1 MPFRLRHTRPN
12 PFASFMMSVVNIGM
26 IFAPSIG
33 YIIQANKF
41 KSKASSKGFALYGC
55 LVIIISNILRIL
67 FWFGKNF
74 TKVLLYQSFV
84 VLLSQ
89 FYLIKKYLEYSDT
102 KGDSSA
108 HSKDKEDN
116 NNNTRNYL
124 SPVFYNE
131 IMEDLAN
138 PSLFWKW
145 NTILHYLT
153 SIVLIFVFC
162 LLECSLFGFSNKK
175 HTEFIGFLSTSI
187 EVVLGV
193 PQLIKNCQRKDVDTL
208 SLIMLMTWIFGDFFK
223 TIYYLVTKCP
233 FQFTLCGYI
242 QIVID
247 LILIGQ
253 IWYYGKKE
261 FVSLLEEEI
270 SKDALGGGNESDND
284 NGNESDISTV
294 SNNTSAYSAQ
304 NGSYGYRGNNK
315 DDESNKLISGKG
327 NDYGSLDDNRNIL

>member
-1 MPFRLRHTRPN
+1 MPYHLRHTRSD
-12 PFASFMMSVVNIGM
+12 PFVSFMTSIVNIGM
-26 IFAPSIG
+26 IFAPAIG

-41 KSKASSKGFALYGC
+41 KSKGSSKGFALYGC
-55 LVIIISNILRIL
+55 FIIIVSNILRIF
-67 FWFGKNF
+67 FWIGKNF

-89 FYLIKKYLEYSDT
+89 FYLIKKYLDYSD
-102 KGDSSA
+102 
-108 HSKDKEDN
+108 KDKSKEDN
-116 NNNTRNYL
+116 TTRNYL

-131 IMEDLAN
+131 IMEDLAK

-145 NTILHYLT
+145 NTLLHYLV
-153 SIVLIFVFC
+153 SIVLMFVFC

-193 PQLIKNCQRKDVDTL
+193 PQLINNCQRKDVDTL
-208 SLIMLMTWIFGDFFK
+208 SLIMLMTWIFGDLFK
-223 TIYYLVTKCP
+223 TVYYLVTKCP
-233 FQFTLCGYI
+233 LQFTLCGYI
-242 QIVID
+242 QMFID

-253 IWYYGKKE
+253 IWYYGKTE

-270 SKDALGGGNESDND
+270 SKDALGGGNENEND
-284 NGNESDISTV
+284 NYNGSDT
-294 SNNTSAYSAQ
+294 NNTSTYSSSNQ
-304 NGSYGYRGNNK
+304 NQSYNRYNK

-327 NDYGSLDDNRNIL
+327 NTYGSLDDNLDIVDI